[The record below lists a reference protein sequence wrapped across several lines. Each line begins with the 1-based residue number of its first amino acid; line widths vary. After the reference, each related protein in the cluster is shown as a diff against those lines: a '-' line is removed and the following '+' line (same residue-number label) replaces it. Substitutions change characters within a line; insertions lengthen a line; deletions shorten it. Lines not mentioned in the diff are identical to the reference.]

1 MGADRAAL
9 SLTECVCLSDPEK
22 CPHCGWVENTTTIPL
37 AVHRQRCH
45 LGAALTARRTAI
57 DLVAHERAQSETVPA

>member
-1 MGADRAAL
+1 MTVDPTAL
-9 SLTECVCLSDPEK
+9 SLSECVCGSDPQK
-22 CPHCGWVENTTTIPL
+22 CPHCGWVENNTTIPL

-57 DLVAHERAQSETVPA
+57 DLVAHERIATETLPV